1 MWRQTEYITQSTCIL
16 HILRLYICRQ
26 TKICDSIHIT
36 TYKHKTYVYTLYI
49 HIGIGSG
56 EIPEEIAVLFRKQTY
71 LKVDPIVQ

>member
-1 MWRQTEYITQSTCIL
+1 MYTSHLEI
-16 HILRLYICRQ
+16 ICRH
-26 TKICDSIHIT
+26 TKICAYTHIHTNIRRM
-36 TYKHKTYVYTLYI
+36 YTLYI